1 MRKTTL
7 GVALFSATFAVAA
20 PLPPERPRDLSRW
33 EGWISIEPRRWPKA
47 PEPPTAVAPASP
59 ACLAGLAELGV
70 EATAAEPPASGNAAC
85 LVEQPVRL
93 KSIRA
98 GAATVRIAGEPLVAC
113 AFAAQFGAFVR
124 EAAAPL
130 ARGATGAELQAI
142 EAGGGYECRPR
153 NRVPG
158 AKISAHGRGLALDV
172 AALTL
177 SDGRRAA
184 IGKAEGAPARLVE
197 AMRRAACG
205 YFLTVLGP
213 GADAAH
219 ADHLHLDLE
228 PHGTRGTARLC
239 Q

>member
-1 MRKTTL
+1 MR
-7 GVALFSATFAVAA
+7 GFAVGAALLASAQAFAA

-33 EGWISIEPRRWPKA
+33 DGWVSIEPRRWPKA
-47 PEPPTAVAPASP
+47 VEPPTAVAPQSP
-59 ACLAGLAELGV
+59 ACFARLAELGV
-70 EATAAEPPASGNAAC
+70 VATRAEAPPSANPSC
-85 LVEQPVRL
+85 LVEEPVRL
-93 KSIRA
+93 ASVRA
-98 GAATVRIAGEPLVAC
+98 GATSARIAGEPLVAC
-113 AFAAQFGAFVR
+113 AFAAQFGVFVR
-124 EAAAPL
+124 DVAAPL
-130 ARGATGAELQAI
+130 ARGASGAELQSI

-158 AKISAHGRGLALDV
+158 AKMSAHGRGLALDV
-172 AALTL
+172 VALTL
-177 SDGRRAA
+177 SDGRRAVV
-184 IGKAEGAPARLVE
+184 GKAEGAPARLVE

-228 PHGTRGTARLC
+228 PHGSRGTARLC